1 MQCIASLTPV
11 CADNCSMHKSVV
23 EHVPVATIHAHCIL
37 NSALDFDGAGVM
49 GLMSVWV
56 GGMDKPCTGQFGASA
71 MSAMSMSTPA
81 TAEHPLKN
89 GEGRPFPTTLF

>member
-1 MQCIASLTPV
+1 
-11 CADNCSMHKSVV
+11 MH
-23 EHVPVATIHAHCIL
+23 A
-37 NSALDFDGAGVM
+37 AGVM